1 MPRSAYLSPFLL
13 LALACPSTA
22 RAHELGTIQV
32 FGTFRGD
39 RTYRIDLQVDQE
51 HLKKDQLG
59 GPARRTRHGAISGLP
74 APVEGR
80 MGRFLSDLVDA
91 ATVAFDGK
99 SVEPAV
105 EFVPGES
112 GAAGSPRVVLRLR
125 GPIPG
130 GAHSFTWSAAL
141 PIGSYPLVLTS
152 EGDEGSLW
160 KWVEGGKTSEPFPL
174 PERVVP
180 PPRWELA
187 RHYLELGFLDILPR
201 GADSVL
207 FVLGLFL
214 LGRRARP
221 LLPQAAAFAAALSV
235 ALALAAAG
243 KLALPPRLLAPL
255 LALTLVYVAAG
266 NFVVGTPPP
275 PRVGSFVLSRAVGL
289 MRLAVVS
296 ACGLLHGLALAHP
309 LAASQP
315 PPLEL
320 PTVLAGFTLGALAA
334 QLTVLAAAFLL
345 LGLGNREETWY
356 RRRVVVPASGLIAA
370 IGSYWF
376 VERLLG

>member
-1 MPRSAYLSPFLL
+1 MPRSAHLSPFLL

-39 RTYRIDLQVDQE
+39 RTYSIDLQVDQE

-74 APVEGR
+74 APVERR

-130 GAHSFTWSAAL
+130 GAHGFTWSAAL

-187 RHYLELGFLDILPR
+187 RRYLELGFLGVLPR

-266 NFVVGTPPP
+266 NLLDRASGRPPD
-275 PRVGSFVLSRAVGL
+275 VKQHGL

-296 ACGLLHGLALAHP
+296 ACGLLHGLALAHA

-315 PPLEL
+315 PPPEL
-320 PTVLAGFTLGALAA
+320 PAVLAGFTLGALAA

-345 LGLGNREETWY
+345 LGLGNREEPWY

>member
-1 MPRSAYLSPFLL
+1 LPRSAHLSPFLL
-13 LALACPSTA
+13 LALAGPAAA

-39 RTYRIDLQVDQE
+39 RTYQIDLQVDQE

-74 APVEGR
+74 APVAAR

-91 ATVAFDGK
+91 AIVAFDGK
-99 SVEPAV
+99 SVEPEV
-105 EFVPGES
+105 EFAPGES
-112 GAAGSPRVVLRLR
+112 GAAGS
-125 GPIPG
+125 IPG
-130 GAHSFTWSAAL
+130 GAHTFTWSAAL

-187 RHYLELGFLDILPR
+187 RRYLELGFLDVLPR

-214 LGRRARP
+214 LARRARP
-221 LLPQAAAFAAALSV
+221 LLLQTAVFAAALSV
-235 ALALAAAG
+235 ALALAAVG

-266 NFVVGTPPP
+266 SLLDGADGGQ
-275 PRVGSFVLSRAVGL
+275 PRGL
-289 MRLAVVS
+289 GRHGLTRLAVVS
-296 ACGLLHGLALAHP
+296 ACGLLHGLALARF
-309 LAASQP
+309 LATSRP
-315 PPLEL
+315 PAPEL
-320 PTVLAGFTLGALAA
+320 PTVVAGFTLGALAA

-345 LGLGNREETWY
+345 LGLGNREEPWY
-356 RRRVVVPASGLIAA
+356 RRRVVVPASGVIAA

-376 VERLLG
+376 VERILG